1 MRSVARESFVA
12 QMAVNGDGLSIS
24 AVEVVG
30 DHIERLLRAT
40 FGFERH
46 QREIASSLQEHTVA
60 PTRTSTKPPKRRG
73 EMPISPVKHAHNMH
87 KCKCIV
93 NSTSATVSTDSSTT
107 ISDRIRHAVGGTVGA
122 VRWC

>member
-1 MRSVARESFVA
+1 MAGSKRFGFLAVMLESGDGDLPELQRAIQQATAQLTPQLPHSAVGSCA
-12 QMAVNGDGLSIS
+12 VQMAVNGDGLSIS

-46 QREIASSLQEHTVA
+46 QPEIASSLQEHTVA

-73 EMPISPVKHAHNMH
+73 EMPISPVKCTN
-87 KCKCIV
+87 V
-93 NSTSATVSTDSSTT
+93 NV
-107 ISDRIRHAVGGTVGA
+107 
-122 VRWC
+122 